1 MKRLI
6 CLIFTVVAIVCFSG
20 GAMAAD
26 YVYSASV
33 NGELSLHISP
43 DDESFVVT
51 VVPAC
56 SKLKLIDTEQTWG
69 LVEFDNKSGWINL
82 SFTRASYS
90 KAAEATGND
99 ATSSIKVNSKDGKA
113 ILYNVPS
120 DDAALGSE
128 EKYTIPNDT
137 ILKVTR
143 ETASGWGL
151 VSMNGKYA
159 WIQMRDTTPHQVETD
174 ADKYGIY
181 YVYVLSDE
189 GKGLELWETAGG
201 KNLCAVIPDC
211 IKLTVREEKGN
222 FAYVSY
228 DGINGWVDLRYTT
241 QSLANAQSNAG
252 TAVNVEYTVTP
263 ADGTESVDLLSVPS
277 SNPNDGGSVV
287 ATIEQ
292 GVAVFGLRST
302 LGGWT
307 LVNYEG
313 VLGWIPPETLTVSEK
328 LQADITEVLAS
339 PHTGYVATVE
349 KKGVKI
355 FARPD
360 EETAVATIPEFTQ
373 VRVIAEKDGYQYICC
388 DYASGWTHQGA
399 VALSQEDAFA
409 AFSDKKTLHYMTE
422 KETAF
427 MSLPTENELCQSV
440 LLCMLSENTYFQT
453 THIVTTGKQK
463 WAYAEIDG
471 KGGWVKLADAQKVLS
486 PILMI
491 ILAVAAVAVIG
502 AVICAIVYIIK
513 KKKNQRKRAEGDN
526 NDENGEGLSDEGSG
540 SGEKA
545 ADVSCER

>member
-6 CLIFTVVAIVCFSG
+6 CLIFTAVAIMCFSG
-20 GAMAAD
+20 GVMAAD
-26 YVYSASV
+26 YVYCASV
-33 NGELSLHISP
+33 NGEMSLHISP

-82 SFTRASYS
+82 SFTRTSYA

-99 ATSSIKVNSKDGKA
+99 AVSSVKVNSKSGKTV
-113 ILYNVPS
+113 LYNVPT
-120 DDAALGSE
+120 DAIALGSE
-128 EKYTIPNDT
+128 EKYTIPNGT

-143 ETASGWGL
+143 ETQSGWGL

-159 WIQMRDTTPHQVETD
+159 WIQMKNTVPHEVEAD
-174 ADKYGIY
+174 ADRYGIY
-181 YVYVLSDE
+181 YVYVLSDG

-228 DGINGWVDLRYTT
+228 DGINGWIDLRYTAE
-241 QSLANAQSNAG
+241 SLANAQSNAG
-252 TAVNVEYTVTP
+252 TAVNVEYTVDP
-263 ADGTESVDLLSVPS
+263 SDGAESVDLLSVPS

-287 ATIEQ
+287 ATIEK

-313 VLGWIPPETLTVSEK
+313 VLGWIPPETLSVSETLHK
-328 LQADITEVLAS
+328 DITQVLDS
-339 PHTGYVATVE
+339 PYTGYISSTE
-349 KKGVKI
+349 KKGLKI
-355 FARPD
+355 YARPD
-360 EETAVATIPEFTQ
+360 EEAAVATIPEFTQ
-373 VRVIAEKDGYQYICC
+373 IQVIAEKDGYEYICC
-388 DYASGWTHQGA
+388 DYAAGWTKKGA
-399 VALSQEDAFA
+399 IALSQEDAFA
-409 AFSDKKTLHYMTE
+409 DFTSEKKGHYMTE
-422 KETAF
+422 CETLF
-427 MSLPTENELCQSV
+427 MSLPTENELCQSTV
-440 LLCMLSENTYFQT
+440 LSVLSENTYF
-453 THIVTTGKQK
+453 HSSHLVTTGKQK

-471 KGGWVKLADAQKVLS
+471 KCGWVKLSDAQKVLS
-486 PILMI
+486 PFVML
-491 ILAVAAVAVIG
+491 ILAVAIVLVIG
-502 AVICAIVYIIK
+502 AVIYAVIYIIK
-513 KKKNQRKRAEGDN
+513 KKKSQHNKSEGDSSN
-526 NDENGEGLSDEGSG
+526 ENGEELSDEGSG
-540 SGEKA
+540 SGERA